1 GVNDGEELDR
11 TMQELAQ
18 YHPSLESVSIVPA
31 GLTAY
36 RENLYPLEPF
46 TRKECIDIIDQVT
59 SFGEQCLKKF
69 GTRLFFCADELY
81 VKAGRPIPAYPYWE
95 DFTQIENGVGMMAS
109 MAHELEMALDY
120 LGTEE
125 RTARRSVS
133 IATGDAAYAYICGL
147 VGMISETC
155 PHLECDVYRVK
166 NNFFGGQVT
175 VSGLLTGK
183 DLAEQLKDC
192 ILGDELILPR
202 TMLRSE
208 GDLFLCGMTPQEL
221 SEKLGVPI
229 RFVSNDGADFL
240 DGILGCG
247 GDVIGR

>member
-1 GVNDGEELDR
+1 
-11 TMQELAQ
+11 
-18 YHPSLESVSIVPA
+18 
-31 GLTAY
+31 
-36 RENLYPLEPF
+36 
-46 TRKECIDIIDQVT
+46 
-59 SFGEQCLKKF
+59 
-69 GTRLFFCADELY
+69 
-81 VKAGRPIPAYPYWE
+81 
-95 DFTQIENGVGMMAS
+95 
-109 MAHELEMALDY
+109 
-120 LGTEE
+120 
-125 RTARRSVS
+125 
-133 IATGDAAYAYICGL
+133 
-147 VGMISETC
+147 
-155 PHLECDVYRVK
+155 VK

>member
-1 GVNDGEELDR
+1 MRD
-11 TMQELAQ
+11 LAQ
-18 YHPSLESVSIVPA
+18 YYPALESVSIVPA
-31 GLTAY
+31 ELTAY

-46 TRKECIDIIDQVT
+46 TRKECAKIIDQVT
-59 SFGEQCLKKF
+59 SFADECLKKL

-81 VKAGRPIPAYPYWE
+81 IKAGRPIPAYPYWE
-95 DFTQIENGVGMMAS
+95 EFTQIENGVGMMAS

-120 LGTEE
+120 ISTDE
-125 RTARRSVS
+125 RQMKRSLS
-133 IATGDAAYAYICGL
+133 IATGGAAYAYICGL
-147 VGMISETC
+147 VGKIQQICPMI
-155 PHLECDVYRVK
+155 ECDVYCVK

-175 VSGLLTGK
+175 VSGLITGR

-192 ILGDELILPR
+192 ILGDELLLPR

-208 GDLFLCGMTPQEL
+208 GDLFLCDMTPKEL

-240 DGILGCG
+240 DAVLGCG
-247 GDVIGR
+247 GELLSE